1 MKRNTDSIN
10 AVAAYLALKATATDG
25 ISQAEIA
32 NEIGLDRT
40 TVGRILRSHPGFKR
54 SIKPMFPYGYY
65 FDISEPLA
73 FQTPVSKPTK
83 PKPVVE
89 PKSNPVAEMSRDER
103 SALYV
108 SMADVLTR
116 MSKGEYKP
124 SLKEVNNFIQ
134 ALKHTADLLESQ
146 ISEAKSE

>member
-32 NEIGLDRT
+32 SEIGLDRT

-54 SIKPMFPYGYY
+54 SIKPLFPYGYY

-73 FQTPVSKPTK
+73 IQAPKSKPTK
-83 PKPVVE
+83 PVVEPVVE
-89 PKSNPVAEMSRDER
+89 ANPVTEMSRDER

-116 MSKGEYKP
+116 MSNGEYKP

-134 ALKHTADLLESQ
+134 ALKHTANLLESQ